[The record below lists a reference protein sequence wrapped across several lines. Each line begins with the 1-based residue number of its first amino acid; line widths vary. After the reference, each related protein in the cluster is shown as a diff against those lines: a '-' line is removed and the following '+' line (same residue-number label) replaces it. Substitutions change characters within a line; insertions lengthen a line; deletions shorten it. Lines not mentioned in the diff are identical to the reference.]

1 VSSTVLKTLQ
11 QCEDLAHGLAFLG
24 TGGGGGSQELAVD
37 LLSRALGAALQI
49 RLVDAGEL
57 VDTNWTVTV
66 SGGGSVGG
74 VGGQGPSDEELAS
87 LGLAEEKYP
96 GFGHLTGSS
105 LDLLV
110 DCVHEMEEYA
120 RVKIDAIV
128 PGELG
133 CFNGVVPI
141 VVASLLGLP
150 VVDADYCGRAL
161 PYGRQCIP
169 AVSGLSMLPRV
180 IIDRWG
186 DTIVIAKAASAAMA
200 ERIAKQYY
208 PIVFGSTGSA
218 WLLMQP
224 ATARDVMA
232 RNSLTKA
239 LRIGEARRQALEKG
253 ENPVDA
259 IVDVT
264 DGWLLFKGEVTE
276 EALEDRGEA
285 FIFGYGTHR
294 LIGVDEYA
302 GQTFD
307 VWYQNENHIAWKNG
321 EPLVTSPD
329 LICLVDLDTGAAR
342 PNDLV
347 EAGWRAAVVGVRGHP
362 AHRTEKGLEVL
373 GPRFFGYDF
382 DYVPIEERMQ
392 GV

>member
-1 VSSTVLKTLQ
+1 
-11 QCEDLAHGLAFLG
+11 LG
-24 TGGGGGSQELAVD
+24 TAQ
-37 LLSRALGAALQI
+37 QI
-49 RLVDAGEL
+49 RLVDADEL
-57 VDTNWTVTV
+57 ADSSWTVTV
-66 SGGGSVGG
+66 SGGGRVGG
-74 VGGQGPSDEELAS
+74 VGGQGPSDEELAG
-87 LGLAEEKYP
+87 LGLLEEKYP
-96 GFGHLTGSS
+96 GFGHLTARS

-110 DCVHEMEEYA
+110 DCVHEMEAYA

-133 CFNGVVPI
+133 CFNGIVPI

-186 DTIVIAKAASAAMA
+186 DTIVIAKTASMAMA

-208 PIVFGSTGSA
+208 PIVFGVTGSA
-218 WLLMQP
+218 WLLMQ
-224 ATARDVMA
+224 AVTARPVMA
-232 RNSLTKA
+232 RHSLTKA

-259 IVDVT
+259 IVDVS
-264 DGWLLFKGEVTE
+264 DGWLLFKGEVVE
-276 EALEDRGEA
+276 EALEDRGEG

-294 LIGVDEYA
+294 LVGVDEYA

-342 PNDLV
+342 TNDAV
-347 EAGWRAAVVGVRGHP
+347 EAGWRTAVVGVRGHP
-362 AHRTEKGLEVL
+362 VHRTEKGLEVL

-382 DYVPIEERMQ
+382 DYVPIEQRMK
-392 GV
+392 GD